1 MKPGELYKP
10 VGSDCVLLCVA
21 DGVFTVEAG
30 TCPFHADPATGRIH
44 FDPTPPMHRAWH
56 WSDLAT
62 PEQALENPFE
72 DALQVATMVTESLEK
87 GNFTIELNNTVY
99 IYTPEYE
106 NNL

>member
-10 VGSDCVLLCVA
+10 VGHDCVLLCTA
-21 DGVFTVEAG
+21 PDTFTVEAG
-30 TCPFHADPATGRIH
+30 VCPFHADPATGRIH

-62 PEQALENPFE
+62 PEQSKRYP
-72 DALQVATMVTESLEK
+72 DPKGLQAEVLFDE
-87 GNFTIELNNTVY
+87 TILGGKKILVLNKTLY
-99 IYTPEYE
+99 FYE

>member
-21 DGVFTVEAG
+21 PDTFTVEAG
-30 TCPFHADPATGRIH
+30 VCPFHADPATQRIH

-56 WSDLAT
+56 WSDL
-62 PEQALENPFE
+62 
-72 DALQVATMVTESLEK
+72 VTEDIAEK
-87 GNFTIELNNTVY
+87 QLCDMSARLDVCEANPKLNILRLNQTY
-99 IYTPEYE
+99 YLYE

>member
-10 VGSDCVLLCVA
+10 VGFDCVLLCVGP
-21 DGVFTVEAG
+21 DTFTVEAG
-30 TCPFHADPATGRIH
+30 TCPFTPSPLTEKIH

-62 PEQALENPFE
+62 PEQTADDPDEGNLIVRVGVAALRSGKIKLVINE
-72 DALQVATMVTESLEK
+72 DLY
-87 GNFTIELNNTVY
+87 F
-99 IYTPEYE
+99 YE